1 MSNRN
6 SFQGLQFRIMETL
19 EKQPNQAPLTALE
32 IAERLHTTE
41 YRNEMKDNV
50 VYKVTQAVHSMKNT
64 GKIVTADARDREGRL
79 TYQLPSRLKFPV
91 PNSGTPANPVLT
103 PEHAAKIKTV
113 EPKPEKPEKI
123 EPQKQLVHQVAAK
136 VPAEPEKPTQ
146 RTGKTH
152 ASYVPG
158 IQDKIIAL
166 LDEAAHPLTG
176 HDIAMALG
184 HLYGDAYKGDVARL
198 KMMFAGHL
206 HNLSKKVRK
215 IHSRKSTVKYA
226 KYEFFTRKTGAEPH
240 PLAHKKDAPAR
251 ITAAEAAKALK
262 QAAKRSAPAPVEPP
276 APAPAPP
283 NQQARGKVVVETK
296 APAPVSTGGFRP
308 RKEPDRTEVLTT
320 RVSGTLYDTVQRLAS
335 TVGMTVSEFCHQA
348 IQYAVD
354 HAEVE

>member
-176 HDIAMALG
+176 HDITMALG
-184 HLYGDAYKGDVARL
+184 HLYG
-198 KMMFAGHL
+198 
-206 HNLSKKVRK
+206 
-215 IHSRKSTVKYA
+215 
-226 KYEFFTRKTGAEPH
+226 AELH

-308 RKEPDRTEVLTT
+308 RKELDRTEVLTT